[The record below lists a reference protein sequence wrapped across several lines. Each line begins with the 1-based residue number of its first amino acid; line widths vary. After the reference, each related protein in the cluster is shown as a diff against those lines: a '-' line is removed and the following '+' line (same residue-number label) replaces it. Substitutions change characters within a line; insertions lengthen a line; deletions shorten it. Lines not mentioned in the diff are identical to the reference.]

1 MIRPVAFLVLGI
13 GVSFIVISIA
23 VFKIHPFLAL
33 ILAGFLVGILSPVPL
48 GLKEEVTK
56 ARIELQSELE
66 RGAIS
71 NDQYHVRSQ
80 DLPRQIQ
87 LQLAQIET
95 EPGAQAVQALEFTT
109 KEFGATAASI
119 GVVIALAAIIGQCLL
134 GSGAADKIVRKFLAI
149 LGERRAPTA
158 LIGSGYFLSIPVFF
172 DTVFFLLIPL
182 ARALGLRTGKN
193 FVLYVM
199 AIAAGGIITHSLV
212 PPTPGPL
219 IMVDNFSPFG
229 LDLGTAL
236 VLGFL
241 IGLIPAA
248 VGLLFAEILNRK
260 FPIPLREAVGSSREQ
275 LESIVR
281 RPEKE
286 LPHFLFAV
294 LPVVLPV
301 LLIAG
306 NTALAAMNNAGIVNL
321 APCVLGWSAFFG
333 NKNFALLAG
342 AAVAVWMFRRQSQ
355 LSLAQLRDKLEPAI
369 MSAGL
374 IILITSAGGAFGKM
388 LSRCGIGEALRELTG
403 GEQFT
408 GAGLILLAFGLSSLM
423 KIAQGSG
430 TVAMITASAMI
441 ASLLSTESTLPCHP
455 IYLFA
460 AIGFGS
466 NIISWMN
473 DSAFW
478 VVCKMSGFTERETLS
493 TWTPLLAVIC
503 IAGLVEVEI
512 LHFLFG

>member
-1 MIRPVAFLVLGI
+1 VEQ
-13 GVSFIVISIA
+13 
-23 VFKIHPFLAL
+23 K
-33 ILAGFLVGILSPVPL
+33 LSRE
-48 GLKEEVTK
+48 GK
-56 ARIELQSELE
+56 A
-66 RGAIS
+66 
-71 NDQYHVRSQ
+71 
-80 DLPRQIQ
+80 
-87 LQLAQIET
+87 
-95 EPGAQAVQALEFTT
+95 PGSQAVQALEFTT
-109 KEFGATAASI
+109 REFGATAASI

-149 LGERRAPTA
+149 LGEKRAPTA
-158 LIGSGYFLSIPVFF
+158 LVGSGYFLSVPVFF

-182 ARALGLRTGKN
+182 ARALRLRTGKD

-219 IMVDNFSPFG
+219 IMVDNFAQFG

-248 VGLLFAEILNRK
+248 VGLLFSKILNRR
-260 FPIPLREAVGSSREQ
+260 FRIPLREAVGSSTEQ
-275 LESIVR
+275 LEEIIR
-281 RPEKE
+281 RPESD
-286 LPHFLFAV
+286 LPHFFVAV
-294 LPVVLPV
+294 LPVLLPV
-301 LLIAG
+301 FLIAG
-306 NTALAAMNNAGIVNL
+306 NTALVAVDRSELIDVE
-321 APCVLGWSAFFG
+321 PWVLGWSTFVG

-342 AAVAVWMFRRQSQ
+342 AVLAVWMFRRQQ
-355 LSLAQLRDKLEPAI
+355 RLTLVQLRDRLEPAM

-388 LSRCGIGEALRELTG
+388 LSRCGIGEALNEITG
-403 GEQFT
+403 DEQFS
-408 GAGLILLAFGLSSLM
+408 GAGLILLAFGLASLM

-441 ASLLSTESTLPCHP
+441 ASLLANEPSLPCRP

-466 NIISWMN
+466 NVISWMN

-478 VVCKMSGFTERETLS
+478 VVCKMSGFTEKETLS
-493 TWTPLLAVIC
+493 TWTPLLVVIC
-503 IAGLVEVEI
+503 LAGLIEVEI
-512 LHFLFG
+512 LNFFFH